1 MLRVDLQLH
10 SRFSDRP
17 SEWILRRL
25 GMPQSYSEPETLYRK
40 LHDAGMSFK
49 TITDHNRLDGCRAI
63 AHHPDVFLS
72 EEVTTYFPDGCKIH
86 LLVWNLNE
94 AQHAEIQNLRP
105 NIYDLASYLRRQRLP
120 HGVAHPLANINNLLT
135 VEHFER
141 LVLLFRCFEARNGNR
156 EPLAQ
161 EVSNRCLQALTPEK
175 ISELANRHGLEPTHS
190 DAHRKVLFA
199 SSDDHSG
206 IHAGRTFSEVTQAT
220 QGTSVHDFFDA
231 LLDGQ
236 ATLHGPMGDPLTFS
250 SSLYTTVFS
259 FARDKIKR
267 GAPVGASLLGKMAER
282 FLAGQ
287 NPTAFSF
294 AERFGHVTEA
304 IRTGQALD
312 FVKPGEMTFARE
324 VGTFLSDPKLK
335 QALDQIIAKEPN
347 AQRRSFRMASHITN
361 ELTYRLITQF
371 QRRVARGNLID
382 AFQSATG
389 LLPVGA
395 SVLPYLVAFGQQ
407 APDRALLTN
416 VARRFTGTV
425 PQPLRNEKRAWFTDT
440 LEDVNGVARTIL
452 AMVQAAGQAGA
463 DLTVVTSRSKL
474 SITDIPI
481 KNFPPVGEF
490 EIPEYELQKLSF
502 PPFLDMLDYIQ
513 RERFTELIISTPGPI
528 GLCALGCAKLLGLR
542 TSGIYHT
549 DFPQYA
555 RFLSDD
561 AFMESM
567 VWNYMQWFYG
577 QVDLVYVN
585 SEFYRRCW
593 IDRGI
598 MPDKL
603 RIFPR
608 GLDTELFNPSLRD
621 PKYWV
626 TRGAKG
632 PVLLYVGRVSKEKDL
647 NFLAEIMPAL
657 REKAA
662 PFTLAIVGEGPYR
675 AELEALL
682 PDAIFTGILSG
693 RELGVAYASADLF
706 VFPSTTDTY
715 GNVVVEAMAAGL
727 PAAVSD
733 IGGPRELIKNSQ
745 MGRVLPARDASAW
758 VAGLSEMLAQ
768 LPTAEEHQAVARQ
781 AGSDRKWDIAFAK
794 LWADGL

>member
-17 SEWILRRL
+17 TEWILRRL
-25 GMPQSYSEPETLYRK
+25 GMPQSYSEPEALYHQ
-40 LHDAGMSFK
+40 LHEAGMTFK
-49 TITDHNRLDGCRAI
+49 TITDHNRLDGCKAI
-63 AHHPDVFLS
+63 AHYPDAFLS

-94 AQHAEIQNLRP
+94 AQHEEIQNLRP
-105 NIYDLASYLRRQRLP
+105 SIYELAGYLRQQKLP
-120 HGVAHPLANINNLLT
+120 HGVAHPLVNINQLLT

-161 EVSNRCLQALTPEK
+161 EVSNRCLAALTPEK
-175 ISELANRHGLEPTHS
+175 ISELANRHNLEPTHA
-190 DAHRKVLFA
+190 DAHRKILFA
-199 SSDDHSG
+199 SSDDHSDLHPG
-206 IHAGRTFSEVTQAT
+206 ETYTQVEH
-220 QGTSVHDFFDA
+220 GTSVHDFFRGLEEGA
-231 LLDGQ
+231 
-236 ATLHGPMGDPLTFS
+236 AAMHGPMGDPLTFA

-287 NPTAFSF
+287 NPTAFSY
-294 AERFGHVTEA
+294 AERFGHLTEA

-324 VGTFLSDPKLK
+324 VGAFLSDAKLK
-335 QALDQIIAKEPN
+335 RALDQIIVEEPN

-361 ELTYRLITQF
+361 ELSYRLITQF
-371 QRRVARGNLID
+371 QQRVSKGNLID
-382 AFQSATG
+382 AFQSLTG
-389 LLPVGA
+389 LLPVGF
-395 SVLPYLVAFGQQ
+395 SVTPYLVAFGQQ
-407 APDRALLTN
+407 APDRQLLIHT
-416 VARRFTGTV
+416 ARRFTGTV
-425 PQPLRNEKRAWFTDT
+425 PLPLRNEKRAWFTDT
-440 LEDVNGVARTIL
+440 LEDVNGVARTIR
-452 AMVQAAGQAGA
+452 AMTQAARHAGA

-474 SITDIPI
+474 SINDIPI

-513 RERFTELIISTPGPI
+513 RERFTEIIISTPGPI

-542 TSGIYHT
+542 TTGIYHT

-561 AFMESM
+561 AFMETL

-577 QVDLVYVN
+577 QTDLVYVN
-585 SEFYRRCW
+585 SEFYRRRW

-598 MPDKL
+598 APDKL

-608 GLDTELFNPSLRD
+608 GLDTELFNPALRE
-621 PKYWV
+621 PAYW
-626 TRGAKG
+626 TKRGAKG
-632 PVLLYVGRVSKEKDL
+632 PVLLYVGRISKEKDL
-647 NFLAEIMPAL
+647 NLLAEVMPAL
-657 REKAA
+657 REKAGV
-662 PFTLAIVGEGPYR
+662 FTLALVGEGPYR
-675 AELEALL
+675 AELEKLL

-715 GNVVVEAMAAGL
+715 GNVVVEAMSAGL
-727 PAAVSD
+727 PVAVSD
-733 IGGPRELIKNSQ
+733 IGGPRELVKTSQ
-745 MGRVLPARDASAW
+745 MGRVLPARDTSAW
-758 VAGLSEMLAQ
+758 IEGLAQMLAKLPSPEERQ
-768 LPTAEEHQAVARQ
+768 LLARQ
-781 AGSDRKWDIAFAK
+781 AGSDRRWDKAFAR
-794 LWADGL
+794 LWADGF

>member
-17 SEWILRRL
+17 TEWILRRL

-40 LHDAGMSFK
+40 LDAAGMTFK
-49 TITDHNRLDGCRAI
+49 TITDHNRLDGGKAI
-63 AHHPDVFLS
+63 ANYPDVFLS

-94 AQHAEIQNLRP
+94 AQHEEIQRLRP
-105 NIYDLASYLRRQRLP
+105 SIYELAAYLRQEKLP
-120 HGVAHPLANINNLLT
+120 HGVAHPLVNINNVLT

-141 LVLLFRCFEARNGNR
+141 LVLLFRCFEGSNGNR

-161 EVSNRCLQALTPEK
+161 EVGNRCLRALTPEK
-175 ISELANRHGLEPTHS
+175 IAEFANRHNLEPTH
-190 DAHRKVLFA
+190 DHAERKVFFG

-206 IHAGRTFSEVTQAT
+206 LHPGQTYTQVETGRTMA
-220 QGTSVHDFFDA
+220 DFFR
-231 LLDGQ
+231 LLEEGA
-236 ATLHGPMGDPLTFS
+236 ATMHGPMGDPLTFS
-250 SSLYTTVFS
+250 SSLYTTLFS

-267 GAPVGASLLGKMAER
+267 SAPMGANLLGKMAER

-294 AERFGHVTEA
+294 TERFGHITEA
-304 IRTGQALD
+304 IRTGKALD
-312 FVKPGEMTFARE
+312 FVKPGETTLARE
-324 VGTFLSDPKLK
+324 VSAFLSDSKLK
-335 QALDQIIAKEPN
+335 NALDRIIAEEPN

-361 ELTYRLITQF
+361 ELSYRLITQF
-371 QRRVARGNLID
+371 QQRLSRGNLID
-382 AFQSATG
+382 AFQSISG
-389 LLPVGA
+389 LLPIGFGIT
-395 SVLPYLVAFGQQ
+395 PYLVAFGQQ
-407 APDRALLTN
+407 APSRSLLTH
-416 VARRFTGTV
+416 VSRRFTGTV

-440 LEDVNGVARTIL
+440 LEDINGVARTIR
-452 AMVQAAGQAGA
+452 AMVQASQHAGA
-463 DLTVVTSRSKL
+463 DITVVTSRSKL
-474 SITDIPI
+474 SIKDIPI
-481 KNFPPVGEF
+481 KNFAPVGEF

-502 PPFLDMLDYIQ
+502 PPFLNMLDYIQ

-542 TSGIYHT
+542 TTGIYHT

-561 AFMESM
+561 AFMETM

-577 QVDLVYVN
+577 QTDLIYVN

-598 MPDKL
+598 LPEKL

-608 GLDTELFNPSLRD
+608 GLDTELFNPALRD
-621 PKYWV
+621 PKFWIK
-626 TRGAKG
+626 RGANG
-632 PVLLYVGRVSKEKDL
+632 PVLLYVGRISKEKDL
-647 NFLAEIMPAL
+647 NLLVEIMAPL
-657 REKAA
+657 RKKMG
-662 PFTLAIVGEGPYR
+662 PLTLALVGEGPYR
-675 AELEALL
+675 AELEKLL
-682 PDAIFTGILSG
+682 PDAIFTGILNG

-727 PAAVSD
+727 PVAVSD
-733 IGGPRELIKNSQ
+733 VGGPRELVKTSQ
-745 MGRVLPARDASAW
+745 MGRILPGRDATAW
-758 VAGLSEMLAQ
+758 VTGLSQMLAHP
-768 LPTAEEHQAVARQ
+768 LSHGERLALSHQ
-781 AGSDRKWDIAFAK
+781 AGSERHWDEAFARF
-794 LWADGL
+794 WADGQ

>member
-1 MLRVDLQLH
+1 MLRIDLQLH

-17 SEWILRRL
+17 SEWIFRRL
-25 GMPQSYSEPETLYRK
+25 GMPQSYSEPEVLYRQ
-40 LHDAGMSFK
+40 LHAAGMTFK
-49 TITDHNRLDGCRAI
+49 TITDHNRIDGCRAL
-63 AHHPDVFLS
+63 AHHPDVFFS

-86 LLVWNLNE
+86 VLVWHLNE
-94 AQHAEIQNLRP
+94 VQHEEIQSLRP
-105 NIYDLASYLRRQRLP
+105 NIYELSAYLRQQRLP
-120 HGVAHPLANINNLLT
+120 HGVAHPLVNINGLLT
-135 VEHFER
+135 VEHVER

-161 EVSNRCLQALTPEK
+161 EVGNRCLKALTPEK
-175 ISELANRHGLEPTHS
+175 ISELANRHGLEPTHEN
-190 DAHRKVLFA
+190 AHRKVFFA
-199 SSDDHSG
+199 SSDDHSDVHPGETFTQIDRGEG
-206 IHAGRTFSEVTQAT
+206 I
-220 QGTSVHDFFDA
+220 HDFFA
-231 LLDGQ
+231 GLMNGE
-236 ATLHGPMGDPLTFS
+236 ATLHGPTGDPLTLS

-312 FVKPGEMTFARE
+312 FMKPGETTFTRE
-324 VGTFLSDPKLK
+324 IGAFLSDPKLK
-335 QALDQIIAKEPN
+335 ETLDQIIAREPN
-347 AQRRSFRMASHITN
+347 AQRRSFGMASYITN

-371 QRRVARGNLID
+371 QRRVSKGNLID
-382 AFQSATG
+382 AFQSLTG

-407 APDRALLTN
+407 APDRALLKH
-416 VARRFTGTV
+416 VSRRFIGTV

-440 LEDVNGVARTIL
+440 LEDVNGVARTIR
-452 AMVQAAGQAGA
+452 AMVQAAGDAGA
-463 DLTVVTSRSKL
+463 DLTVVTSRTKL

-481 KNFPPVGEF
+481 KNFAPVGEF

-502 PPFLDMLDYIQ
+502 PPFLDMLDYVQ
-513 RERFTELIISTPGPI
+513 REKFTEIIISTPGPI

-577 QVDLVYVN
+577 QTDLLYVN

-598 MPDKL
+598 VPDKL

-608 GLDTELFNPSLRD
+608 GLDTELFHPSRREAD
-621 PKYWV
+621 FWKK
-626 TRGAKG
+626 RGAKG
-632 PVLLYVGRVSKEKDL
+632 AVMLYVGRVSKEKDL

-657 REKAA
+657 HEKVAT

-675 AELEALL
+675 KELEALL
-682 PDAIFTGILSG
+682 PDAIFTGILTG

-727 PAAVSD
+727 PVAVSD
-733 IGGPRELIKNSQ
+733 IGGPRELVKTSQ

-758 VAGLSEMLAQ
+758 VEGLAEMVAK
-768 LPTAEEHQAVARQ
+768 PPAPAERQVIARQ
-781 AGSDRKWDIAFAK
+781 AGGERQWASAFAK
-794 LWADGL
+794 FWADGLG

>member
-17 SEWILRRL
+17 SEWIFRRL
-25 GMPQSYSEPETLYRK
+25 GMPQSYSEPEALYRK
-40 LHDAGMSFK
+40 LEAAGMTFK
-49 TITDHNRLDGCRAI
+49 TITDHNRLDGCLAI
-63 AHHPDVFLS
+63 SHYADVFLS
-72 EEVTTYFPDGCKIH
+72 VEVTTYFPDGCKIH
-86 LLVWNLNE
+86 LLVWNLTE
-94 AQHAEIQNLRP
+94 TQFQEIERLRP
-105 NIYDLASYLRRQRLP
+105 NIYDLAAYLRQQQLP
-120 HGVAHPLANINNLLT
+120 HGVAHPLVNINQLLT

-141 LVLLFRCFEARNGNR
+141 LVLLFRCFEGRNGNR

-161 EVSNRCLQALTPEK
+161 EVANRCLTSLTPEK
-175 ISELANRHGLEPTHS
+175 ITELSNRHNLEPTHTEP
-190 DAHRKVLFA
+190 HRKILFA

-206 IHAGRTFSEVTQAT
+206 LHPGKTCTEVPDGDTLI
-220 QGTSVHDFFDA
+220 DFFRGLGEGRA
-231 LLDGQ
+231 I
-236 ATLHGPMGDPLTFS
+236 LHGPAGDPLTFS
-250 SSLYTTVFS
+250 SSLYTTVFN
-259 FARDKIKR
+259 FARDKIKLN
-267 GAPVGASLLGKMAER
+267 APTSAGLLGKMAGR

-287 NPTAFSF
+287 NPTDFSF

-312 FVKPGEMTFARE
+312 FVKPGEVTLARE
-324 VGTFLSDPKLK
+324 ISAFLSDSKLK
-335 QALDQIIAKEPN
+335 QALDRIIAEESN
-347 AQRRSFRMASHITN
+347 AQRRSFLMASHIAN
-361 ELTYRLITQF
+361 ELSYRLITQF
-371 QRRVARGNLID
+371 QTRVNRGNLID
-382 AFQSATG
+382 AFQAIIG
-389 LLPVGA
+389 LLPVSLG
-395 SVLPYLVAFGQQ
+395 VLPYVVAFGQQ
-407 APDRALLTN
+407 APDRPLLTHI
-416 VARRFTGTV
+416 ARRFTGTV

-440 LEDVNGVARTIL
+440 LEDVNGVARTIR
-452 AMVQAAGQAGA
+452 AMVQAARHAGA

-528 GLCALGCAKLLGLR
+528 GLCALGCAKILGLR

-561 AFMESM
+561 AFMESL

-577 QVDLVYVN
+577 QTDLVYVN

-598 MPDKL
+598 LPDKL

-608 GLDTELFNPSLRD
+608 GLDTELFNPAMRD
-621 PKYWV
+621 TQFWPK
-626 TRGAKG
+626 RGAKG

-647 NFLAEIMPAL
+647 NLLVDVMPIL
-657 REKAA
+657 QKKAA
-662 PFTLAIVGEGPYR
+662 PHTLAIVGEGPYR
-675 AELEALL
+675 AELEKLL
-682 PDAIFTGILSG
+682 PGAIFTGILTG

-727 PAAVSD
+727 PVAVSD
-733 IGGPRELIKNSQ
+733 IGGPRELVKNSQ
-745 MGRVLPARDASAW
+745 MGRVLPARDTSAW
-758 VAGLSEMLAQ
+758 VSGLAEMLAK
-768 LPTAEEHQAVARQ
+768 PPIPEERLVLARQ
-781 AGSDRKWDIAFAK
+781 AGSERRWDHAFARF
-794 LWADGL
+794 WADDR

>member
-40 LHDAGMSFK
+40 LADAGMTFK
-49 TITDHNRLDGCRAI
+49 TITDHNRLDGGKAI

-94 AQHAEIQNLRP
+94 AQHEEIQKLRP
-105 NIYDLASYLRRQRLP
+105 SIYELAGYLRQQKLP
-120 HGVAHPLANINNLLT
+120 HGVAHPLVNINKVLT

-161 EVSNRCLQALTPEK
+161 EVSNRCLAALTSEK
-175 ISELANRHGLEPTHS
+175 ISELANRHGLEPTHA
-190 DAHRKVLFA
+190 DAHRKILFA

-206 IHAGRTFSEVTQAT
+206 LHTGATYTEIGRGAT
-220 QGTSVHDFFDA
+220 VHDFFQGLEEGA
-231 LLDGQ
+231 

-294 AERFGHVTEA
+294 AERFGHVTES

-312 FVKPGEMTFARE
+312 FVKPGEITFARE
-324 VGTFLSDPKLK
+324 VGAFLSNPQLK

-371 QRRVARGNLID
+371 QRRVSRGNLID
-382 AFQSATG
+382 AFQSLTG

-407 APDRALLTN
+407 APDRPLLTQA
-416 VARRFTGTV
+416 ARRFTGTV
-425 PQPLRNEKRAWFTDT
+425 PQHLRNEKRAWFTDT
-440 LEDVNGVARTIL
+440 LEDVNGVARTIR
-452 AMVQAAGQAGA
+452 AMVLAAGQAGA
-463 DLTVVTSRSKL
+463 EITVVTSRSKL

-561 AFMESM
+561 AFMETL

-577 QVDLVYVN
+577 QTDLVYVN

-598 MPDKL
+598 APDKL

-608 GLDTELFNPSLRD
+608 GLDTELFNPALRD
-621 PKYWV
+621 GKFWGK
-626 TRGAKG
+626 RGAKG

-657 REKAA
+657 REKVA

-675 AELEALL
+675 RELEKLM
-682 PDAIFTGILSG
+682 PEAIFTGILSG

-706 VFPSTTDTY
+706 VFPSITDTY

-727 PAAVSD
+727 PVAVTD
-733 IGGPRELIKNSQ
+733 IGGPRELVKTPQ

-758 VAGLSEMLAQ
+758 IEGLAQMLAKP
-768 LPTAEEHQAVARQ
+768 LSAEERLGVARQ
-781 AGSDRKWDIAFAK
+781 AGSERRWDSAFAK
-794 LWADGL
+794 FWADGL

>member
-17 SEWILRRL
+17 TEWILRRL

-40 LHDAGMSFK
+40 LDAAGMTFK
-49 TITDHNRLDGCRAI
+49 TITDHNRLDGCKAI

-94 AQHAEIQNLRP
+94 AQHEEIQNLRP
-105 NIYDLASYLRRQRLP
+105 NIYELACYLRQQKLP
-120 HGVAHPLANINNLLT
+120 HGVAHPLVNINKLLT

-161 EVSNRCLQALTPEK
+161 EVGNRCLAALTPEK
-175 ISELANRHGLEPTHS
+175 ISELANRHNLEPTHA
-190 DAHRKVLFA
+190 DAHRKILFA
-199 SSDDHSG
+199 SSDDHSDLHPG
-206 IHAGRTFSEVTQAT
+206 ETYTQVEHGST
-220 QGTSVHDFFDA
+220 VHDFFEGLEKGA
-231 LLDGQ
+231 
-236 ATLHGPMGDPLTFS
+236 ATLHGPMGDPLTFA

-267 GAPVGASLLGKMAER
+267 GAPVGASLMGKMAER

-324 VGTFLSDPKLK
+324 VGAFLSNPKLK
-335 QALDQIIAKEPN
+335 QALDQIIAGEPN
-347 AQRRSFRMASHITN
+347 AERRSFRMASHITN
-361 ELTYRLITQF
+361 ELSYRLITQF
-371 QRRVARGNLID
+371 QQRVSRGNLID
-382 AFQSATG
+382 AFQSLTG
-389 LLPVGA
+389 LLPVGF
-395 SVLPYLVAFGQQ
+395 SVTPYVVAFGQQ
-407 APDRALLTN
+407 APDRPLLTH

-440 LEDVNGVARTIL
+440 LEDINGVARTIR
-452 AMVQAAGQAGA
+452 AMVQTARHAGA

-561 AFMESM
+561 AFMETL

-585 SEFYRRCW
+585 SEYYRRRW

-598 MPDKL
+598 VPDKL

-608 GLDTELFNPSLRD
+608 GLDTELFNPALRD
-621 PKYWV
+621 PAFWTKH
-626 TRGAKG
+626 GAKG
-632 PVLLYVGRVSKEKDL
+632 PVLLYVGRISKEKDL
-647 NFLAEIMPAL
+647 NLLAEIMPAL
-657 REKAA
+657 REKTGA
-662 PFTLAIVGEGPYR
+662 FTLAIVGEGPYR

-693 RELGVAYASADLF
+693 RELGIAYASADLF

-715 GNVVVEAMAAGL
+715 GNVVVEAMSAGL
-727 PAAVSD
+727 PVAVSD
-733 IGGPRELIKNSQ
+733 VGGPRELVKTSQ
-745 MGRVLPARDASAW
+745 MGRVLPARDVAAW
-758 VAGLSEMLAQ
+758 VEGLSQMLAK
-768 LPTAEEHQAVARQ
+768 LPSPEERQNLARL
-781 AGSDRKWDIAFAK
+781 AGSERRWDSAFARF
-794 LWADGL
+794 WADGL

>member
-1 MLRVDLQLH
+1 M
-10 SRFSDRP
+10 
-17 SEWILRRL
+17 RRL
-25 GMPQSYSEPETLYRK
+25 GMPQSYSEPESLYRQ
-40 LHDAGMSFK
+40 LHAAGMSFK
-49 TITDHNRLDGCRAI
+49 TITDHNRIDGCRAI

-72 EEVTTYFPDGCKIH
+72 EEVTTYFPDGCKVH
-86 LLVWNLNE
+86 LLVWQLNE
-94 AQHAEIQNLRP
+94 VQHEEIQNLRP
-105 NIYDLASYLRRQRLP
+105 NIYELSAYLRAQRLP
-120 HGVAHPLANINNLLT
+120 HGVAHPLANINKLLT
-135 VEHFER
+135 VENFER

-161 EVSNRCLQALTPEK
+161 EVCNSCLAALTPEK
-175 ISELANRHGLEPTHS
+175 ITELANRHNLAPTHEN
-190 DAHRKVLFA
+190 AHRKVLFA

-206 IHAGRTFSEVTQAT
+206 IHTGATYTQVERGA
-220 QGTSVHDFFDA
+220 SVHDFFEA
-231 LLDGQ
+231 LLAGE

-259 FARDKIKR
+259 FARDKIKTA
-267 GAPVGASLLGKMAER
+267 APVSAGLLGKMAER

-294 AERFGHVTEA
+294 VEKFGHLAEA
-304 IRTGQALD
+304 VRTGQAFD
-312 FVKPGEMTFARE
+312 FVKPGEISLQRE
-324 VGTFLSDPKLK
+324 VGAFLADPKLK
-335 QALDQIIAKEPN
+335 RALDNIIASEPN

-371 QRRVARGNLID
+371 QRRVARGALID
-382 AFQSATG
+382 AFQSFTG

-395 SVLPYLVAFGQQ
+395 SVLPYVVAFGQQ
-407 APDRALLTN
+407 APDRVLLAD
-416 VARRFTGTV
+416 VARRFAGTV

-440 LEDVNGVARTIL
+440 LEDVNGVARTIRE
-452 AMVQAAGQAGA
+452 MVQSARHAGA

-502 PPFLDMLDYIQ
+502 PPFLDMLDYVQ
-513 RERFTELIISTPGPI
+513 RERFTEFIISTPGPI
-528 GLCALGCAKLLGLR
+528 GLCALACAKLLGLR
-542 TSGIYHT
+542 TSAIYHT

-561 AFMESM
+561 AFMETM

-577 QVDLVYVN
+577 QVDLIYVN
-585 SEFYRRCW
+585 SEYYRRRW

-598 MPDKL
+598 SPDRL

-608 GLDTELFNPSLRD
+608 GLDTELFNPALRD
-621 PKYWV
+621 AKYWPA
-626 TRGAKG
+626 RGARG
-632 PVLLYVGRVSKEKDL
+632 PVLLYVGRISKEKDL
-647 NFLAEIMPAL
+647 SLLAEIGPEL
-657 REKAA
+657 RRRAGD
-662 PFTLAIVGEGPYR
+662 FSLVIVGEGPYR
-675 AELEALL
+675 AELEKLL
-682 PDAIFTGILSG
+682 PHAIFTGILSG
-693 RELGVAYASADLF
+693 RELGIAYASADLF

-733 IGGPRELIKNSQ
+733 VGGPRELVKTPL
-745 MGRVLPARDASAW
+745 MGRVLPARDTGAW
-758 VAGLSEMLAQ
+758 VNGLAEMLKQ
-768 LPTAEEHQAVARQ
+768 LPTPDERRHLARQ
-781 AGSDRKWDIAFAK
+781 AGGERRWDSAFARF
-794 LWADGL
+794 WADGV

>member
-25 GMPQSYSEPETLYRK
+25 GMPQSYSEPEALYRK
-40 LHDAGMSFK
+40 LDAAGITFK
-49 TITDHNRLDGCRAI
+49 TITDHNRLDGGKAI
-63 AHHPDVFLS
+63 AHYPDVFLS

-94 AQHAEIQNLRP
+94 AQHEEIQALRP
-105 NIYDLASYLRRQRLP
+105 NIYELASYLRQQQLP
-120 HGVAHPLANINNLLT
+120 HGVAHPLANINQMLT

-161 EVSNRCLQALTPEK
+161 EISNRCLACLTPEK
-175 ISELANRHGLEPTHS
+175 IIELANRHNLEPTHPN
-190 DAHRKVLFA
+190 AHRKSFFA

-206 IHAGRTFSEVTQAT
+206 LYPGKTFTQVEKGSTLRDFFAGLD
-220 QGTSVHDFFDA
+220 QGT
-231 LLDGQ
+231 
-236 ATLHGPMGDPLTFS
+236 ATLHGVMGDPLTFS

-267 GAPVGASLLGKMAER
+267 NAPMGASLLGKMAER

-312 FVKPGEMTFARE
+312 FVKPGETTLARE
-324 VGTFLSDPKLK
+324 ISAFLSNPQLK
-335 QALDQIIAKEPN
+335 QALDRIIAEEPN
-347 AQRRSFRMASHITN
+347 AQRRSFRMASHVTN
-361 ELTYRLITQF
+361 ELSYRLISQF
-371 QRRVARGNLID
+371 QKRLQKGNLID
-382 AFQSATG
+382 AFQAIIG
-389 LLPVGA
+389 LLPLGF
-395 SVLPYLVAFGQQ
+395 SVTPYLVAFGQQ
-407 APDRALLTN
+407 APDRPLLTH

-440 LEDVNGVARTIL
+440 LEDINGVARTIR
-452 AMVQAAGQAGA
+452 AMVQAAQHAGA

-513 RERFTELIISTPGPI
+513 RERFTEIIISTPGPI

-542 TSGIYHT
+542 TTGIYHT

-561 AFMESM
+561 AFMESL
-567 VWNYMQWFYG
+567 VWNYMHWFYG
-577 QVDLVYVN
+577 QTDLVYVN

-598 MPDKL
+598 LPDKL
-603 RIFPR
+603 RLFPR
-608 GLDTELFNPSLRD
+608 GLDTELFNPKLRD
-621 PKYWV
+621 PQFWTK
-626 TRGAKG
+626 RGAKG
-632 PVLLYVGRVSKEKDL
+632 PVILYVGRISKEKDL
-647 NFLAEIMPAL
+647 NLLAEIAPAL
-657 REKAA
+657 REKAGA
-662 PFTLAIVGEGPYR
+662 FTLAIVGEGPYR
-675 AELEALL
+675 AELEKLL
-682 PDAIFTGILSG
+682 PGAIFTGILSG

-733 IGGPRELIKNSQ
+733 IGGPRELIKTSQ
-745 MGRVLPARDASAW
+745 MGRVLPARDASRW
-758 VAGLSEMLAQ
+758 IAGLAEMLAK
-768 LPTAEEHQAVARQ
+768 LPTDEERHALARQ
-781 AGSDRKWDIAFAK
+781 AGSERRWDSAFARF
-794 LWADGL
+794 WADGQ

>member
-1 MLRVDLQLH
+1 MSRIDLQLH

-17 SEWILRRL
+17 TEWILRRL

-40 LHDAGMSFK
+40 LDAVGMTFK
-49 TITDHNRLDGCRAI
+49 TITDHNRLDGGKAI
-63 AHHPDVFLS
+63 AHYPDVFLS

-94 AQHAEIQNLRP
+94 AQHEEIQELRP
-105 NIYDLASYLRRQRLP
+105 SIYELAGYLRQQKLP
-120 HGVAHPLANINNLLT
+120 HGVAHPLVNINKLLT

-141 LVLLFRCFEARNGNR
+141 LVLLFRNFEARNGNR

-161 EVSNRCLQALTPEK
+161 EVGNRCLAALTPEK
-175 ISELANRHGLEPTHS
+175 ISELANRHNLAPAHT
-190 DAHRKVLFA
+190 DAHRKILFA

-206 IHAGRTFSEVTQAT
+206 LHTAATFTEVEGAG
-220 QGTSVHDFFDA
+220 SVDDFFQG
-231 LLDGQ
+231 LEEGT

-312 FVKPGEMTFARE
+312 FVKPGEISLQRE
-324 VGTFLSDPKLK
+324 VGAFLSDPKLK
-335 QALDQIIAKEPN
+335 QALDQIIAGEPN

-361 ELTYRLITQF
+361 ELSYRLITQF
-371 QRRVARGNLID
+371 QQRVNRGNLID
-382 AFQSATG
+382 AFQSLTG
-389 LLPVGA
+389 LLPVGF
-395 SVLPYLVAFGQQ
+395 SVTPYLVAFAQQ
-407 APDRALLTN
+407 APDRDLLTH

-440 LEDVNGVARTIL
+440 LEDVNGVARTIR
-452 AMVQAAGQAGA
+452 AMVQAARHAGA

-502 PPFLDMLDYIQ
+502 PPFLDMLDYVQ

-561 AFMESM
+561 AFMETL

-577 QVDLVYVN
+577 QTDLVYVN
-585 SEFYRRCW
+585 SEYYRRRW

-603 RIFPR
+603 RILPR
-608 GLDTELFNPSLRD
+608 GLDTELFNPSLREV
-621 PKYWV
+621 KFW
-626 TRGAKG
+626 TSRGAKG
-632 PVLLYVGRVSKEKDL
+632 PVLLYVGRISKEKDL
-647 NFLAEIMPAL
+647 NLLAEVMPAL
-657 REKAA
+657 QQKAG
-662 PFTLAIVGEGPYR
+662 PLTLAIVGEGPYR
-675 AELEALL
+675 AELEGLL
-682 PDAIFTGILSG
+682 PHAIFTGILNG

-727 PAAVSD
+727 PVAVSD
-733 IGGPRELIKNSQ
+733 IGGPRELVKTSQ
-745 MGRVLPARDASAW
+745 MGRILPARDAAAW
-758 VAGLSEMLAQ
+758 VAGLAEMLAKP
-768 LPTAEEHQAVARQ
+768 PTTEARSALALQ
-781 AGSDRKWDIAFAK
+781 AGSERRWDSAFARF
-794 LWADGL
+794 WADGL

>member
-40 LHDAGMSFK
+40 LHDAGMTFK
-49 TITDHNRLDGCRAI
+49 TITDHNRLDGAKMI
-63 AHHPDVFLS
+63 AHHADVFLS

-86 LLVWNLNE
+86 LLVWNLKE
-94 AQHAEIQNLRP
+94 EHHEEIQHLRP
-105 NIYDLASYLRRQRLP
+105 SIYELAGYLRQQRLP

-175 ISELANRHGLEPTHS
+175 INEFANRHNLEPTHS
-190 DAHRKVLFA
+190 DAHRKILFA

-206 IHAGRTFSEVTQAT
+206 IHTGETFTAVM
-220 QGTSVHDFFDA
+220 QGNSVHDFFEG
-231 LLDGQ
+231 LLDGK
-236 ATLHGPMGDPLTFS
+236 ATLHGVMGDPLTFS

-267 GAPVGASLLGKMAER
+267 GAPVGANLLGKMAER

-312 FVKPGEMTFARE
+312 FVKPGEITFARE
-324 VGTFLSDPKLK
+324 VGAFLSDPKLK

-371 QRRVARGNLID
+371 QQRVARGNLID
-382 AFQSATG
+382 AFQSVTG

-395 SVLPYLVAFGQQ
+395 SVLPYIVAFGQQ
-407 APDRALLTN
+407 APDRLLLTH

-440 LEDVNGVARTIL
+440 LEDINGVARTIR
-452 AMVQAAGQAGA
+452 AMVQAAGHAGA
-463 DLTVVTSRSKL
+463 DLTVITSRSKL

-598 MPDKL
+598 VPDKL

-621 PKYWV
+621 PKFWIK
-626 TRGAKG
+626 RGAKG
-632 PVLLYVGRVSKEKDL
+632 PVLLYVGRISKEKDL
-647 NFLAEIMPAL
+647 NFLAEIIPVL
-657 REKAA
+657 REKAD

-675 AELEALL
+675 EELETLL
-682 PDAIFTGILSG
+682 PEAIFTGILSG

-733 IGGPRELIKNSQ
+733 IGGPRELIKTSQ
-745 MGRVLPARDASAW
+745 MGRVLPARDATAW
-758 VAGLSEMLAQ
+758 VDGLAQMLAK
-768 LPTAEEHQAVARQ
+768 LPSVEERQ
-781 AGSDRKWDIAFAK
+781 AIASQAGGERRWDAAFTK

>member
-25 GMPQSYSEPETLYRK
+25 GMPQSYSAPETLYRK
-40 LHDAGMSFK
+40 LHAAGMTFK
-49 TITDHNRLDGCRAI
+49 TITDHNRLDGGKAI
-63 AHHPDVFLS
+63 AHYPDVFLS

-86 LLVWNLNE
+86 LLVWTLNE
-94 AQHAEIQNLRP
+94 AQHEEIQNLRP
-105 NIYDLASYLRRQRLP
+105 NIYELAAYLRAQKLP
-120 HGVAHPLANINNLLT
+120 HGVAHPLVNINKLLT

-141 LVLLFRCFEARNGNR
+141 LVLLFRYFEARNGNR

-161 EVSNRCLQALTPEK
+161 EVGNRCLAALTPEK
-175 ISELANRHGLEPTHS
+175 IDEFANRHNLPPTHV
-190 DAHRKVLFA
+190 DAHRKILFA
-199 SSDDHSG
+199 SSDDHSDLHPG
-206 IHAGRTFSEVTQAT
+206 ETYTQVER
-220 QGTSVHDFFDA
+220 GTTIRDFFA
-231 LLDGQ
+231 GLEEGA
-236 ATLHGPMGDPLTFS
+236 ATIHGPMGDPLTFS
-250 SSLYTTVFS
+250 SSLYTTVFN
-259 FARDKIKR
+259 FARDKIK
-267 GAPVGASLLGKMAER
+267 GAAPVGASLLGKMAER

-287 NPTAFSF
+287 NPTAFSY
-294 AERFGHVTEA
+294 AERFGQFTEA

-312 FVKPGEMTFARE
+312 FVKPGEITFARE
-324 VGTFLSDPKLK
+324 VGAFLSDPKLK
-335 QALDQIIAKEPN
+335 KALDHIIASEPN

-361 ELTYRLITQF
+361 ELSYRLITQF
-371 QRRVARGNLID
+371 QRRLSKGNLID
-382 AFQSATG
+382 AFQSLTG
-389 LLPVGA
+389 LLPVGF
-395 SVLPYLVAFGQQ
+395 SVMPYIVGFGQQ
-407 APDRALLTN
+407 APDRALLTH
-416 VARRFTGTV
+416 VARRFTSTV

-440 LEDVNGVARTIL
+440 LEDVNGVARTIR
-452 AMVQAAGQAGA
+452 AMVQAARHAGA

-561 AFMESM
+561 AFMETM

-577 QVDLVYVN
+577 QTDLVYVN

-598 MPDKL
+598 VADKL

-608 GLDTELFNPSLRD
+608 GLDTELFNPALRD
-621 PKYWV
+621 SRFWTK
-626 TRGAKG
+626 RGAKG
-632 PVLLYVGRVSKEKDL
+632 PVLLYVGRISKEKDL
-647 NFLAEIMPAL
+647 NLLADVIPAL
-657 REKAA
+657 RKKTGA
-662 PFTLAIVGEGPYR
+662 FTLAIVGEGPYR

-682 PDAIFTGILSG
+682 PDAIFTGILNG

-727 PAAVSD
+727 PVAVSD
-733 IGGPRELIKNSQ
+733 IGGPRELVKTSQ
-745 MGRVLPARDASAW
+745 MGRILPARDAAAW
-758 VAGLSEMLAQ
+758 VEGLAEMLAKP
-768 LPTAEEHQAVARQ
+768 LSAEEHLALARQ
-781 AGSDRKWDIAFAK
+781 AGSERRWDSAFTK
-794 LWADGL
+794 FWADGL

>member
-25 GMPQSYSEPETLYRK
+25 GMPQSYSEPEALYRK
-40 LHDAGMSFK
+40 LDDAGMSFK
-49 TITDHNRLDGCRAI
+49 TITDHNRLDGARAI
-63 AHHPDVFLS
+63 AHHPNVFLS

-86 LLVWNLNE
+86 LLVWNLKE
-94 AQHAEIQNLRP
+94 EQHEEIQNLRP
-105 NIYDLASYLRRQRLP
+105 NIYELSAYLRQQRLP
-120 HGVAHPLANINNLLT
+120 HGVAHPLVNINSLLT

-161 EVSNRCLQALTPEK
+161 EIGNRCLLSLTPEK
-175 ISELANRHGLEPTHS
+175 ISELANRHNLEPTHR
-190 DAHRKVLFA
+190 DAHRKVFFG

-206 IHAGRTFSEVTQAT
+206 LYPGETFTEVAN
-220 QGTSVHDFFDA
+220 GTSIFDFFDG
-231 LLDGQ
+231 LMRGD
-236 ATLHGPMGDPLTFS
+236 ATLHGPMGDPLSFS

-294 AERFGHVTEA
+294 AERFGHITEA

-312 FVKPGEMTFARE
+312 FVKPGEVTLARE

-335 QALDQIIAKEPN
+335 QALDDIIAREPT
-347 AQRRSFRMASHITN
+347 AQQRSFRMASHITN

-371 QRRVARGNLID
+371 QQRVARGNLID

-389 LLPVGA
+389 LLPLAA
-395 SVLPYLVAFGQQ
+395 SVLPYLVAFAQQ
-407 APDRALLTN
+407 APDRALLSH
-416 VARRFTGTV
+416 VSRLFIGTV

-440 LEDVNGVARTIL
+440 LEDVNGVARTIR
-452 AMVQAAGQAGA
+452 AMVQAARDAGA
-463 DLTVVTSRSKL
+463 DMTVVTSRQKI

-481 KNFPPVGEF
+481 RNFPPVGEF

-513 RERFTELIISTPGPI
+513 RERFTELVISTPGPV

-608 GLDTELFNPSLRD
+608 GLDTELFNPALRD
-621 PKYWV
+621 EKFWIK
-626 TRGAKG
+626 RGAKG
-632 PVLLYVGRVSKEKDL
+632 PVMLYVGRVSKEKDL

-657 REKAA
+657 REKAG

-675 AELEALL
+675 KELESLV

-733 IGGPRELIKNSQ
+733 IGGPRELIRNSQ
-745 MGRVLPARDASAW
+745 MGRVLPARNAQAW
-758 VAGLSEMLAQ
+758 IDGLAEMLAKLPPPEERQ
-768 LPTAEEHQAVARQ
+768 LIARQ
-781 AGSDRKWDIAFAK
+781 TGSERKWDRAFAK

>member
-25 GMPQSYSEPETLYRK
+25 GMPQSYSEPESLYRQ
-40 LHDAGMSFK
+40 LAAAGMNFK
-49 TITDHNRLDGCRAI
+49 TITDHNRLDGGKAI
-63 AHHPDVFLS
+63 AHYPDVFLS

-94 AQHAEIQNLRP
+94 AQHEEIQVLRP
-105 NIYDLASYLRRQRLP
+105 NIYELAGYLRQQRLP
-120 HGVAHPLANINNLLT
+120 HGVAHPLVNINNLLT
-135 VEHFER
+135 VDHFER
-141 LVLLFRCFEARNGNR
+141 LVLLFRLFEGRNGNR

-161 EVSNRCLQALTPEK
+161 EIGNRCLAALTPEK
-175 ISELANRHGLEPTHS
+175 ISELANRHGLEPTHA

-206 IHAGRTFSEVTQAT
+206 LFTGGTYTEVTS
-220 QGTSVHDFFDA
+220 GTSVHDFFRELEA
-231 LLDGQ
+231 G
-236 ATLHGPMGDPLTFS
+236 AVTLHGPTGDPLAFS

-259 FARDKIKR
+259 YARDKIKR

-294 AERFGHVTEA
+294 AERFGHITES

-312 FVKPGEMTFARE
+312 FVKPGEISLQRE
-324 VGTFLSDPKLK
+324 VGAFLSNPKLK
-335 QALDQIIAKEPN
+335 QTLDQIIASEPN

-371 QRRVARGNLID
+371 QRRISRGNLID
-382 AFQSATG
+382 AFQSFTG

-395 SVLPYLVAFGQQ
+395 SVLPYVVAFGQQ
-407 APDRALLTN
+407 APDRPLLTN
-416 VARRFTGTV
+416 IARRFTGTV

-440 LEDVNGVARTIL
+440 LEDINGVARTIR
-452 AMVQAAGQAGA
+452 AMVQAAGKAGA

-561 AFMESM
+561 AFMETL

-577 QVDLVYVN
+577 QTDLVYVN

-598 MPDKL
+598 APDKL

-608 GLDTELFNPSLRD
+608 GLDTELFNPALRD
-621 PKYWV
+621 PKYWAK
-626 TRGAKG
+626 RGAQG
-632 PVLLYVGRVSKEKDL
+632 SVLLYVGRVSKEKDL
-647 NFLAEIMPAL
+647 NLLVDVMPAL
-657 REKAA
+657 RKKAS

-675 AELEALL
+675 AELEKLL
-682 PDAIFTGILSG
+682 PGAIFTGILSG
-693 RELGVAYASADLF
+693 RELGIAYASADLF

-727 PAAVSD
+727 PVAVSD
-733 IGGPRELIKNSQ
+733 IGGPRELVKNSQ

-758 VAGLSEMLAQ
+758 VEGLAQMLAL
-768 LPTAEEHQAVARQ
+768 LPSAEARLALARQ
-781 AGSDRKWDIAFAK
+781 AGSERRWDSAFAR

>member
-17 SEWILRRL
+17 TEWILRRL
-25 GMPQSYSEPETLYRK
+25 GMPQSYSEPETLYRQ
-40 LHDAGMSFK
+40 LDAAGMTFK
-49 TITDHNRLDGCRAI
+49 TITDHNRLDGGKAI

-94 AQHAEIQNLRP
+94 AQHEEIQKLRT
-105 NIYDLASYLRRQRLP
+105 NIYELAGYLRAQRLP
-120 HGVAHPLANINNLLT
+120 HGVAHPLVNINKLLT

-161 EVSNRCLQALTPEK
+161 EIGNRCLAVLTPEK
-175 ISELANRHGLEPTHS
+175 IAELANRHHLEPTHA
-190 DAHRKVLFA
+190 DAHRKILFA

-206 IHAGRTFSEVTQAT
+206 LHPGATYTEVAG
-220 QGTSVHDFFDA
+220 GTTVDDFFRGLEEGA
-231 LLDGQ
+231 
-236 ATLHGPMGDPLTFS
+236 ATLHGPAGDPLTFS

-287 NPTAFSF
+287 NPTAFSWV
-294 AERFGHVTEA
+294 ERFGHVTEA

-312 FVKPGEMTFARE
+312 FVKPGEITLTRE
-324 VGTFLSDPKLK
+324 VSAFLSNPKLK
-335 QALDQIIAKEPN
+335 QALDQIIASEPS

-361 ELTYRLITQF
+361 ELTYRLIAQF
-371 QRRVARGNLID
+371 QQRVARGNLID
-382 AFQSATG
+382 AFQSLTG

-395 SVLPYLVAFGQQ
+395 SILPYLVAFGQQ
-407 APDRALLTN
+407 APDRSLLTH

-440 LEDVNGVARTIL
+440 LEDVNGVARTIR
-452 AMVQAAGQAGA
+452 AMVQAARHAGA

-561 AFMESM
+561 AFMETM

-577 QVDLVYVN
+577 QTDLVYVN
-585 SEFYRRCW
+585 SEFYRRRW

-598 MPDKL
+598 VPDKL

-608 GLDTELFNPSLRD
+608 GLDTELFNPSMRE
-621 PKYWV
+621 PSFWTK
-626 TRGAKG
+626 RGAKG
-632 PVLLYVGRVSKEKDL
+632 PVLLYVGRISKEKDL
-647 NFLAEIMPAL
+647 NLLAEIMPAL
-657 REKAA
+657 REKAGA
-662 PFTLAIVGEGPYR
+662 FTFAIVGEGPYR
-675 AELEALL
+675 AELEKLL
-682 PDAIFTGILSG
+682 PGAIFTGILSG

-727 PAAVSD
+727 PVAVSD
-733 IGGPRELIKNSQ
+733 IGGPRELVRTSQ
-745 MGRVLPARDASAW
+745 MGRVLPARNASAW
-758 VAGLSEMLAQ
+758 VEGLAEMLAKP
-768 LPTAEEHQAVARQ
+768 LSVEEQQALARQ
-781 AGSDRKWDIAFAK
+781 AGVERRWDSAFARF
-794 LWADGL
+794 WADGL

>member
-17 SEWILRRL
+17 TEWILRRL
-25 GMPQSYSEPETLYRK
+25 GMPQSYSEPEKLYRQ
-40 LHDAGMSFK
+40 LDAAGMTFK
-49 TITDHNRLDGCRAI
+49 TITDHNRLDGGKAI
-63 AHHPDVFLS
+63 AHYPDVFLS
-72 EEVTTYFPDGCKIH
+72 EEVTTYFSDGCKIH

-94 AQHAEIQNLRP
+94 PQHEEIQNLRP
-105 NIYDLASYLRRQRLP
+105 SIYELSAYLRQQKLS
-120 HGVAHPLANINNLLT
+120 HGVAHPLVNINQMLT
-135 VEHFER
+135 VEHFEQ

-161 EVSNRCLQALTPEK
+161 EVGNSCLAALTPEK
-175 ISELANRHGLEPTHS
+175 IVELANRHNLEPTHA
-190 DAHRKVLFA
+190 DAHRKILFA

-206 IHAGRTFSEVTQAT
+206 LHPAATYTEVPRGETVREFFQALEE
-220 QGTSVHDFFDA
+220 GV
-231 LLDGQ
+231 

-294 AERFGHVTEA
+294 AERFGHITES

-312 FVKPGEMTFARE
+312 FVKPGEISLQRE
-324 VGTFLSDPKLK
+324 VGAFLSDPKLK
-335 QALDQIIAKEPN
+335 RTLDHIIASEPN

-361 ELTYRLITQF
+361 ELTYRLTTQF
-371 QRRVARGNLID
+371 QQRVARGNLID
-382 AFQSATG
+382 AFQSLTG

-395 SVLPYLVAFGQQ
+395 SVLPYVVAFGQQ
-407 APDRALLTN
+407 APDRALLTH

-440 LEDVNGVARTIL
+440 LEDINGVARTIR
-452 AMVQAAGQAGA
+452 AMVQAAGHAGA

-502 PPFLDMLDYIQ
+502 PPFLDMLDYVQ

-561 AFMESM
+561 AFMETL

-577 QVDLVYVN
+577 QTDLVYVN
-585 SEFYRRCW
+585 SEFYRRRW

-598 MPDKL
+598 VPDKL

-608 GLDTELFNPSLRD
+608 GLDTELFNPSMRD
-621 PKYWV
+621 EKYWIR
-626 TRGAKG
+626 RGAKG
-632 PVLLYVGRVSKEKDL
+632 PVLLYVGRISKEKDL
-647 NFLAEIMPAL
+647 HLLSEIMPAL
-657 REKAA
+657 RQKAGL
-662 PFTLAIVGEGPYR
+662 FTLAIVGEGPYR
-675 AELEALL
+675 AELEKLL
-682 PDAIFTGILSG
+682 PGAIFTGILSG
-693 RELGVAYASADLF
+693 RELGIAYASADLF

-727 PAAVSD
+727 PVAVSD
-733 IGGPRELIKNSQ
+733 IGGPRELVKNSL
-745 MGRVLPARDASAW
+745 MGRVLPARNASAW
-758 VAGLSEMLAQ
+758 IDGLSEMLAKPPSPQ
-768 LPTAEEHQAVARQ
+768 ERQSLATQ
-781 AGSDRKWDIAFAK
+781 AGSERRWDSAFAK

>member
-1 MLRVDLQLH
+1 
-10 SRFSDRP
+10 
-17 SEWILRRL
+17 
-25 GMPQSYSEPETLYRK
+25 
-40 LHDAGMSFK
+40 
-49 TITDHNRLDGCRAI
+49 
-63 AHHPDVFLS
+63 
-72 EEVTTYFPDGCKIH
+72 
-86 LLVWNLNE
+86 
-94 AQHAEIQNLRP
+94 
-105 NIYDLASYLRRQRLP
+105 
-120 HGVAHPLANINNLLT
+120 
-135 VEHFER
+135 
-141 LVLLFRCFEARNGNR
+141 
-156 EPLAQ
+156 
-161 EVSNRCLQALTPEK
+161 
-175 ISELANRHGLEPTHS
+175 
-190 DAHRKVLFA
+190 
-199 SSDDHSG
+199 
-206 IHAGRTFSEVTQAT
+206 
-220 QGTSVHDFFDA
+220 
-231 LLDGQ
+231 
-236 ATLHGPMGDPLTFS
+236 
-250 SSLYTTVFS
+250 VFS
-259 FARDKIKR
+259 FARDKIKG

-312 FVKPGEMTFARE
+312 FMKPGETTFTRE
-324 VGTFLSDPKLK
+324 IGAFLSDPKLK
-335 QALDQIIAKEPN
+335 QTLDQIIAREPN
-347 AQRRSFRMASHITN
+347 AKRRSFRMASHITN

-371 QRRVARGNLID
+371 QRRMTKGSLID
-382 AFQSATG
+382 AFQSLTG

-395 SVLPYLVAFGQQ
+395 SVLPYLVGFGQQ
-407 APDRALLTN
+407 APDRALLTH
-416 VARRFTGTV
+416 VARRFIGTV

-440 LEDVNGVARTIL
+440 LEDVNGVARTIR
-452 AMVQAAGQAGA
+452 AMVKAAGHAGA
-463 DLTVVTSRSKL
+463 DLTVVTSRPKI

-481 KNFPPVGEF
+481 KNFAPVGEF

-502 PPFLDMLDYIQ
+502 PPFLDMLDYVQ
-513 RERFTELIISTPGPI
+513 QERFTEIIISTPGPI

-577 QVDLVYVN
+577 QTDLLYVN

-598 MPDKL
+598 VPDKL

-608 GLDTELFNPSLRD
+608 GLDTELFNPAQREAD
-621 PKYWV
+621 FWKK
-626 TRGAKG
+626 RGAAG
-632 PVLLYVGRVSKEKDL
+632 AVMLYVGRVSKEKDL

-657 REKAA
+657 EAKAP

-675 AELEALL
+675 KELESLL
-682 PDAIFTGILSG
+682 PRAIFTGILTG

-727 PAAVSD
+727 PVAVSD
-733 IGGPRELIKNSQ
+733 VGGPRELVKTSQ
-745 MGRVLPARDASAW
+745 MGRVLRARDASAW
-758 VAGLSEMLAQ
+758 IEGLSDMLKQ
-768 LPTAEEHQAVARQ
+768 LPPADERRTIARQ
-781 AGSDRKWDIAFAK
+781 ASGERQWASAFAK
-794 LWADGL
+794 FWADGLG

>member
-1 MLRVDLQLH
+1 M
-10 SRFSDRP
+10 
-17 SEWILRRL
+17 RRL
-25 GMPQSYSEPETLYRK
+25 GMPQSYSEPEALYRK
-40 LHDAGMSFK
+40 LDAAGMTFK
-49 TITDHNRLDGCRAI
+49 TITDHNRLDGGKVI

-94 AQHAEIQNLRP
+94 TQHEEIQRLRP
-105 NIYDLASYLRRQRLP
+105 NIYELASYLRHQRLP
-120 HGVAHPLANINNLLT
+120 HGVAHPLVNINKILT

-141 LVLLFRCFEARNGNR
+141 LVLLFRFFEARNGNR

-161 EVSNRCLQALTPEK
+161 EIGNRCLAALTPEK
-175 ISELANRHGLEPTHS
+175 IIELANRHNLEPTHA
-190 DAHRKVLFA
+190 DAHRKILFA

-206 IHAGRTFSEVTQAT
+206 LHPGKTCTQVEK
-220 QGTSVHDFFDA
+220 GTTVADFFRG
-231 LLDGQ
+231 LDEGA

-267 GAPVGASLLGKMAER
+267 GAPMGADLLGKMAGR

-294 AERFGHVTEA
+294 AERFGHITEA

-312 FVKPGEMTFARE
+312 FVKPGETTMARE
-324 VGTFLSDPKLK
+324 ISAFLSDPKLK
-335 QALDQIIAKEPN
+335 RALDQIIAEEPN
-347 AQRRSFRMASHITN
+347 AQRRSFRMASHIAN
-361 ELTYRLITQF
+361 ELSYRLITQF
-371 QRRVARGNLID
+371 QQRLGKGNLID
-382 AFQSATG
+382 AFQAIIG
-389 LLPVGA
+389 LLPVGLG
-395 SVLPYLVAFGQQ
+395 VLPYVVAFGQQ
-407 APDRALLTN
+407 APDRPLLSHM
-416 VARRFTGTV
+416 ARRFTGTL

-440 LEDVNGVARTIL
+440 LEDVNGVARTIR
-452 AMVQAAGQAGA
+452 AMVQAARHAGA
-463 DLTVVTSRSKL
+463 DLTVVTSRSNL

-561 AFMESM
+561 AFMETL

-577 QVDLVYVN
+577 QTDLVYVN

-598 MPDKL
+598 VPEKL
-603 RIFPR
+603 HIFPR
-608 GLDTELFNPSLRD
+608 GLDTELFNPALRD
-621 PKYWV
+621 AKFWSK
-626 TRGAKG
+626 RGANG

-647 NFLAEIMPAL
+647 NLLVEVIPEL
-657 REKAA
+657 RKKAA
-662 PFTLAIVGEGPYR
+662 AFTLAIVGEGPYR
-675 AELEALL
+675 AELEKLL

-727 PAAVSD
+727 PVAVSD
-733 IGGPRELIKNSQ
+733 IGGPRELVKTSQ
-745 MGRVLPARDASAW
+745 MGLVLPARNASAW
-758 VAGLSEMLAQ
+758 VKGLTQMLAHLPSPEERQVLAQ
-768 LPTAEEHQAVARQ
+768 L
-781 AGSDRKWDIAFAK
+781 AGSERRWDRAFARF
-794 LWADGL
+794 WADGQ

>member
-1 MLRVDLQLH
+1 MLRVDLQVH

-17 SEWILRRL
+17 SEWVFRRL

-40 LHDAGMSFK
+40 LDAAGMTFK
-49 TITDHNRLDGCRAI
+49 TITDHNRIDGCRAL

-86 LLVWNLNE
+86 LLVWHLNE
-94 AQHAEIQNLRP
+94 VQHEEIQNLRP
-105 NIYDLASYLRRQRLP
+105 NIFELAAYLRQQRLP
-120 HGVAHPLANINNLLT
+120 HGVAHPLVNINGLLT
-135 VEHFER
+135 VEHVER

-161 EVSNRCLQALTPEK
+161 EIWKRCLGALTPEK
-175 ISELANRHGLEPTHS
+175 ISELANRHGMEPTH
-190 DAHRKVLFA
+190 DEAQRKVFFA
-199 SSDDHSG
+199 SSDDHG
-206 IHAGRTFSEVTQAT
+206 GVHTGATFTEVAD
-220 QGTSVHDFFDA
+220 GVGVHDFFA
-231 LLDGQ
+231 GVMEGR
-236 ATLHGPMGDPLTFS
+236 ATLHGPVGDPLMFS
-250 SSLYTTVFS
+250 SSLYSTVFS

-267 GAPVGASLLGKMAER
+267 DAPVGANLLGKMAER

-294 AERFGHVTEA
+294 AERLGHLTEA

-312 FVKPGEMTFARE
+312 FVKPGETTFARE
-324 VGTFLSDPKLK
+324 VGAFLADPKLK
-335 QALDQIIAKEPN
+335 QTLDGIIAREPN

-361 ELTYRLITQF
+361 ELSYRLITQF
-371 QRRVARGNLID
+371 QRRVTKGNLID
-382 AFQSATG
+382 AFQSLTG
-389 LLPVGA
+389 LLPVGG
-395 SVLPYLVAFGQQ
+395 SVVPYLVAFGQQ
-407 APDRALLTN
+407 APDRALLTH

-440 LEDVNGVARTIL
+440 LEDVNGVARTIR
-452 AMVQAAGQAGA
+452 AMTQAARHAGA
-463 DLTVVTSRSKL
+463 DLTVVTSRTKL
-474 SITDIPI
+474 TIDDIPI
-481 KNFPPVGEF
+481 MNFPPVGEF

-502 PPFLDMLDYIQ
+502 PPFLDMLDYVQ
-513 RERFTELIISTPGPI
+513 RERFTEIIISTPGPI

-577 QVDLVYVN
+577 QTDLLYVN

-598 MPDKL
+598 VPDKL

-608 GLDTELFNPSLRD
+608 GLDTELFNPARREAD
-621 PKYWV
+621 FWKA
-626 TRGAKG
+626 RGAKG
-632 PVLLYVGRVSKEKDL
+632 AVLLYVGRVSKEKDL

-657 REKAA
+657 RARVSA

-675 AELEALL
+675 KELEALL
-682 PDAIFTGILSG
+682 PDAIFTGILTG
-693 RELGVAYASADLF
+693 RELGVAYASANMF

-727 PAAVSD
+727 PVAVSD
-733 IGGPRELIKNSQ
+733 VGGPRELVKSSQ
-745 MGRVLPARDASAW
+745 MGRVLPARDAAAW
-758 VAGLSEMLAQ
+758 VEGLAEMLGK
-768 LPTAEEHQAVARQ
+768 LPPAEERQVIARQ
-781 AGSDRKWDIAFAK
+781 AGGERQWGSAFAK
-794 LWADGL
+794 FWADGLG

>member
-25 GMPQSYSEPETLYRK
+25 GMPQSYSEPEMLYQK
-40 LHDAGMSFK
+40 LDDAGMVFK
-49 TITDHNRLDGCRAI
+49 TITDHNRLDGGKAI

-94 AQHAEIQNLRP
+94 AQHEEIQKLRP
-105 NIYDLASYLRRQRLP
+105 NIYELAAYLREQKLP
-120 HGVAHPLANINNLLT
+120 HGVAHPLVNINMLLT

-161 EVSNRCLQALTPEK
+161 EVSNRCLAALTPEK
-175 ISELANRHGLEPTHS
+175 ISELANRHDLAPTHA
-190 DAHRKVLFA
+190 DAHRKILFA

-206 IHAGRTFSEVTQAT
+206 VHPGVTYTEVGRGSTLR
-220 QGTSVHDFFDA
+220 DFFQGLEEGA
-231 LLDGQ
+231 

-312 FVKPGEMTFARE
+312 FVKPGEVTLTRE
-324 VGTFLSDPKLK
+324 VGAFLSDPKLK
-335 QALDQIIAKEPN
+335 QALDQIIAREPN

-371 QRRVARGNLID
+371 QQRVNRGNLID
-382 AFQSATG
+382 AFQSFTG

-395 SVLPYLVAFGQQ
+395 SILPYLVAFGQQ
-407 APDRALLTN
+407 APDRLLLTH

-440 LEDVNGVARTIL
+440 LEDVNGVARTIR
-452 AMVQAAGQAGA
+452 AMVQAARHAGA
-463 DLTVVTSRSKL
+463 ELTVVTSRSKL

-561 AFMESM
+561 AFMETL

-577 QVDLVYVN
+577 QTDLVYVN

-598 MPDKL
+598 VPDKL

-608 GLDTELFNPSLRD
+608 GLDTELFNPALRD
-621 PKYWV
+621 PKFWAA
-626 TRGAKG
+626 RGAKG

-657 REKAA
+657 REKAG

-682 PDAIFTGILSG
+682 PEAIFTGILNG

-727 PAAVSD
+727 PVAVSD
-733 IGGPRELIKNSQ
+733 IGGPRELVKNSQ

-758 VAGLSEMLAQ
+758 VEGLAQMLAKP
-768 LPTAEEHQAVARQ
+768 LPLEERQIVARQ
-781 AGSDRKWDIAFAK
+781 AGSERLWGSAFAK
-794 LWADGL
+794 FWADGL

>member
-1 MLRVDLQLH
+1 MLSVDLQLH
-10 SRFSDRP
+10 SRLSDRP
-17 SEWILRRL
+17 NEWILRRL
-25 GMPQSYSEPETLYRK
+25 GMPQSYSEPELLYRQ
-40 LHDAGMSFK
+40 LDAAGMTFK
-49 TITDHNRLDGCRAI
+49 TITDHNRLDGGKAI

-86 LLVWNLNE
+86 LLVWNLSE
-94 AQHAEIQNLRP
+94 AQHEEIQILRP
-105 NIYDLASYLRRQRLP
+105 SIYELAGYLRQQKLP
-120 HGVAHPLANINNLLT
+120 HGVAHPLVNINNLLT

-156 EPLAQ
+156 EPLVQ
-161 EVSNRCLQALTPEK
+161 EVGTRCLMALTPEK
-175 ISELANRHGLEPTHS
+175 ISELANRQNLEPTHA

-206 IHAGRTFSEVTQAT
+206 LFTGATYTEVERGAT
-220 QGTSVHDFFDA
+220 LHDFFQGLENGA
-231 LLDGQ
+231 
-236 ATLHGPMGDPLTFS
+236 ATLHGPMGDPLAFS

-294 AERFGHVTEA
+294 AERFGHITES

-312 FVKPGEMTFARE
+312 FVKPGEISLQRE
-324 VGTFLSDPKLK
+324 VGAFLSNPKLK
-335 QALDQIIAKEPN
+335 QTLDQIIASEPN

-371 QRRVARGNLID
+371 QKRISKGNLSD
-382 AFQSATG
+382 AFQSFTG

-395 SVLPYLVAFGQQ
+395 SVLPYVVAFGQQ
-407 APDRALLTN
+407 APDRPLLTN
-416 VARRFTGTV
+416 IARRFTGAV

-440 LEDVNGVARTIL
+440 LEDVNGVARTIR
-452 AMVQAAGQAGA
+452 AMVQAAGTAGA

-561 AFMESM
+561 AFMETL

-577 QVDLVYVN
+577 QTDLVYVN

-598 MPDKL
+598 APDKL

-608 GLDTELFNPSLRD
+608 GLDTELFNPKLRD
-621 PKYWV
+621 SKFW
-626 TRGAKG
+626 TKRGATG

-647 NFLAEIMPAL
+647 NLLADVMPAL
-657 REKAA
+657 REKAGRL
-662 PFTLAIVGEGPYR
+662 TLAIVGEGPYR
-675 AELEALL
+675 AELEKLL
-682 PDAIFTGILSG
+682 PAAIFTGILSG
-693 RELGVAYASADLF
+693 RELGIAYASADLF
-706 VFPSTTDTY
+706 VFPSTTDTF

-727 PAAVSD
+727 PVAVSD
-733 IGGPRELIKNSQ
+733 IGGPRELVKNPQ
-745 MGRVLPARDASAW
+745 MGRVLPARDVSAW
-758 VAGLSEMLAQ
+758 VEGLALMLAK
-768 LPTAEEHQAVARQ
+768 LPTAEEKSALAAQ
-781 AGSDRKWDIAFAK
+781 AGSERRWDSAFAR

>member
-1 MLRVDLQLH
+1 MLRIDLQLH

-17 SEWILRRL
+17 SEWIFRRL
-25 GMPQSYSEPETLYRK
+25 GMPQSYSEPEALYKK
-40 LHDAGMSFK
+40 LDAAGMTHK
-49 TITDHNRLDGCRAI
+49 TITDHNRIDGCRAL

-86 LLVWNLNE
+86 LLVWHLNE
-94 AQHAEIQNLRP
+94 VQHEEIQNLRP
-105 NIYDLASYLRRQRLP
+105 SIYELAAYLRQQRLP
-120 HGVAHPLANINNLLT
+120 HGVAHPLVNINGLLT
-135 VEHFER
+135 VEHVEK

-161 EVSNRCLQALTPEK
+161 EVLRRCLQGLTPAK
-175 ISELANRHGLEPTHS
+175 ISELANRHGVEPTHPE
-190 DAHRKVLFA
+190 AHRKVFFA

-206 IHAGRTFSEVTQAT
+206 VHPGVTYTEVPEAAGIHEFFAGLMAGR
-220 QGTSVHDFFDA
+220 
-231 LLDGQ
+231 
-236 ATLHGPMGDPLTFS
+236 ATLHGPEGDPLTFS

-259 FARDKIKR
+259 FTRDRIKQ

-294 AERFGHVTEA
+294 AERFEHVYES

-312 FVKPGEMTFARE
+312 FVKPGELTFMRE
-324 VGTFLSDPKLK
+324 VGAFLSDPKLK
-335 QALDQIIAKEPN
+335 QALDRIIAREPN
-347 AQRRSFRMASHITN
+347 AQRRSFGMASYVTN
-361 ELTYRLITQF
+361 ELSYRLITQL
-371 QRRVARGNLID
+371 QRRLGKGSLIE
-382 AFQSATG
+382 AFQSFTG

-407 APDRALLTN
+407 APDRPLLTH

-440 LEDVNGVARTIL
+440 LEDVNGVARTIR
-452 AMVQAAGQAGA
+452 AMVQAARHAGA
-463 DLTVVTSRSKL
+463 DLTVVTSRPKVT
-474 SITDIPI
+474 ITDIPI

-502 PPFLDMLDYIQ
+502 PPFLDILDYVQ
-513 RERFTELIISTPGPI
+513 RERFTEIIISTPGPI

-577 QVDLVYVN
+577 QVDLLYVN

-593 IDRGI
+593 IDRGV
-598 MPDKL
+598 MPEKL

-608 GLDTELFNPSLRD
+608 GLDTELFNPERRD
-621 PKYWV
+621 ADFWRS
-626 TRGAKG
+626 RGAKG

-647 NFLAEIMPAL
+647 NFLAEIMPGL
-657 REKAA
+657 RERVPA
-662 PFTLAIVGEGPYR
+662 FTLAIVGEGPYR
-675 AELEALL
+675 SELEALL
-682 PDAIFTGILSG
+682 PDAIFTGILTG

-727 PAAVSD
+727 PVAVSD
-733 IGGPRELIKNSQ
+733 VGGPRELVRNSQ
-745 MGRVLPARDASAW
+745 MGRVLPARQAPAW
-758 VAGLSEMLAQ
+758 IDGLAEMLAD
-768 LPTAEEHQAVARQ
+768 LPPADERKTIARQ
-781 AGSDRKWDIAFAK
+781 AGGERQWARAFATF
-794 LWADGL
+794 WEDGLG

>member
-17 SEWILRRL
+17 TEWILRRL
-25 GMPQSYSEPETLYRK
+25 GMPQSYSEPEVLYRK
-40 LHDAGMSFK
+40 LAAAGMTFK
-49 TITDHNRLDGCRAI
+49 TITDHNRLDGAKAI
-63 AHHPDVFLS
+63 AHYPDVFLS

-94 AQHAEIQNLRP
+94 TQHEEIQRLRP
-105 NIYDLASYLRRQRLP
+105 NIYELAAYLRHQKLS
-120 HGVAHPLANINNLLT
+120 HGVAHPLVNVNKILT

-161 EVSNRCLQALTPEK
+161 EVANRCLVALTPEK
-175 ISELANRHGLEPTHS
+175 IIELANRHNLEPTYP
-190 DAHRKVLFA
+190 DAHRKILFA

-206 IHAGRTFSEVTQAT
+206 LHTGKTWTQT
-220 QGTSVHDFFDA
+220 ENGSSIEDFFRS
-231 LLDGQ
+231 LEEGT

-267 GAPVGASLLGKMAER
+267 NAPTGASLLGMMTER

-294 AERFGHVTEA
+294 AERFGHITEA

-312 FVKPGEMTFARE
+312 FVKPGEVTLARE
-324 VGTFLSDPKLK
+324 ISAFLSNPKLK
-335 QALDQIIAKEPN
+335 QALDRIIAEEPN
-347 AQRRSFRMASHITN
+347 AQRRSFRMASHIAN
-361 ELTYRLITQF
+361 ELSYRLMSQF
-371 QRRVARGNLID
+371 QQRLNKGNLID
-382 AFQSATG
+382 AFQAIIG
-389 LLPVGA
+389 LLPVGFGI
-395 SVLPYLVAFGQQ
+395 LPYVVAFGQQ
-407 APDRALLTN
+407 APDRPLLTHI
-416 VARRFTGTV
+416 ARRFTGTV

-440 LEDVNGVARTIL
+440 LEDINGVARTIR
-452 AMVQAAGQAGA
+452 AMVQAARHAGA
-463 DLTVVTSRSKL
+463 DLTVVTSRSDL
-474 SITDIPI
+474 SINDIPI

-561 AFMESM
+561 AFMETL

-577 QVDLVYVN
+577 QTDLVYVN

-598 MPDKL
+598 VPDKL

-608 GLDTELFNPSLRD
+608 GLDTELFNPALRD
-621 PKYWV
+621 PEFWPK
-626 TRGAKG
+626 RGAKG

-647 NFLAEIMPAL
+647 NLLAEIMPEL
-657 REKAA
+657 RKKAGT
-662 PFTLAIVGEGPYR
+662 FTLALVGEGPYR
-675 AELEALL
+675 AELQKLL

-727 PAAVSD
+727 PVAVSNV
-733 IGGPRELIKNSQ
+733 GGPRELIKTPQ

-758 VAGLSEMLAQ
+758 VTGLTQMLDP
-768 LPTAEEHQAVARQ
+768 LPTAEERQALARQ
-781 AGSDRKWDIAFAK
+781 AGSERRWDQAFARF
-794 LWADGL
+794 WADGQ

>member
-17 SEWILRRL
+17 TEWILRRV
-25 GMPQSYSEPETLYRK
+25 GIPQSYSEPETLYRK
-40 LHDAGMSFK
+40 LDAAGMTFK
-49 TITDHNRLDGCRAI
+49 TITDHNRIEGGKAI
-63 AHHPDVFLS
+63 AHYPDVFLS

-86 LLVWNLNE
+86 LLVWDLNE
-94 AQHAEIQNLRP
+94 SQHEEIQRLRA
-105 NIYDLASYLRRQRLP
+105 NIYELAAYLRGQKLV
-120 HGVAHPLANINNLLT
+120 HGVAHPLVNVNKALT

-141 LVLLFRCFEARNGNR
+141 LVLLFRWFEGRNGNR

-161 EVSNRCLQALTPEK
+161 EVCNRCLQALTPEK
-175 ISELANRHGLEPTHS
+175 ILELADRHNLEPTH
-190 DAHRKVLFA
+190 ANANHKILFA

-206 IHAGRTFSEVTQAT
+206 LQTGQTYTQVA
-220 QGTSVHDFFDA
+220 QGKTVRDFFQG
-231 LLDGQ
+231 LEDGA
-236 ATLHGPMGDPLTFS
+236 ATLEGPTGDPLSFS
-250 SSLYTTVFS
+250 SSLYTTLFS

-267 GAPVGASLLGKMAER
+267 NAPVGANLLGKMAER
-282 FLAGQ
+282 FLAGK

-294 AERFGHVTEA
+294 SERFGQITEA

-312 FVKPGEMTFARE
+312 FVKPGETTLARE
-324 VGTFLSDPKLK
+324 ISAFLSDSKLK
-335 QALDQIIAKEPN
+335 QALDRIIAEEPN
-347 AQRRSFRMASHITN
+347 AQRRSFRMASHAAN
-361 ELTYRLITQF
+361 ELTYRLVKQF
-371 QRRVARGNLID
+371 QQRLQRGNLID
-382 AFQSATG
+382 AFQGITG
-389 LLPVGA
+389 LLPIGIG
-395 SVLPYLVAFGQQ
+395 LTPYLVAFGQQ
-407 APDRALLTN
+407 APDRPLLTH
-416 VARRFTGTV
+416 VARRFIGTV

-440 LEDVNGVARTIL
+440 LEDVNGVARTIR
-452 AMVQAAGQAGA
+452 AMVQAAHHAGIEI
-463 DLTVVTSRSKL
+463 TVVTSRSNL
-474 SITDIPI
+474 SIKDIPI

-502 PPFLDMLDYIQ
+502 PPFLDMLHYIQ

-561 AFMESM
+561 AFMETM

-577 QVDLVYVN
+577 QTDLIYVN

-598 MPDKL
+598 PPEKL
-603 RIFPR
+603 HIFPR
-608 GLDTELFNPSLRD
+608 GLDTELFHPKLRD
-621 PKYWV
+621 PKFWIE
-626 TRGAKG
+626 RGAKG

-647 NFLAEIMPAL
+647 QLLAEIFVPL
-657 REKAA
+657 QKKAG

-675 AELEALL
+675 PELEKLL
-682 PDAIFTGILSG
+682 PRAIFTGILAG
-693 RELGVAYASADLF
+693 RELGIAYASADMF

-733 IGGPRELIKNSQ
+733 IGGPRELVKTSL
-745 MGRVLPARDASAW
+745 MGRILPARNAAAW
-758 VAGLSEMLAQ
+758 VTGLAQ
-768 LPTAEEHQAVARQ
+768 MIERLPSPEERLEISRQ
-781 AGSDRKWDIAFAK
+781 AGSERRWDKAFARF
-794 LWADGL
+794 WADGE

>member
-25 GMPQSYSEPETLYRK
+25 GMPQSYSEPAALYSK
-40 LHDAGMSFK
+40 LHAAGMSFK
-49 TITDHNRLDGCRAI
+49 TITDHNRLDGARMI

-86 LLVWNLNE
+86 LLVWNLKE
-94 AQHAEIQNLRP
+94 EQHEEIQNLRP
-105 NIYDLASYLRRQRLP
+105 NIYELATYLRQQRLP
-120 HGVAHPLANINNLLT
+120 HGVAHPLVNINNLLT

-161 EVSNRCLQALTPEK
+161 EIGNRCLRSLTPEK
-175 ISELANRHGLEPTHS
+175 ISELANRHNLEPAHHNP
-190 DAHRKVLFA
+190 HRKVFFA

-206 IHAGRTFSEVTQAT
+206 LHPGVTYTGVAE
-220 QGTSVHDFFDA
+220 GTSIFDFFEA
-231 LLDGQ
+231 LMRGE
-236 ATLHGPMGDPLTFS
+236 ATLQGPPGDPLTFS

-312 FVKPGEMTFARE
+312 FVKPGEVTLARE

-335 QALDQIIAKEPN
+335 QALDDIIAREPT
-347 AQRRSFRMASHITN
+347 AQQRSFRMASHITN

-371 QRRVARGNLID
+371 QQRVARGNLID

-389 LLPVGA
+389 LLPVAA
-395 SVLPYLVAFGQQ
+395 SVLPYLVAFAQQ
-407 APDRALLTN
+407 APDRALLTH
-416 VARRFTGTV
+416 VSRRFIGTV

-440 LEDVNGVARTIL
+440 LEDVNGVARTIR
-452 AMVQAAGQAGA
+452 AMVQASRDAGA
-463 DLTVVTSRSKL
+463 DMTVVTSRSKL

-561 AFMESM
+561 AFMETL

-598 MPDKL
+598 VPDKL

-608 GLDTELFNPSLRD
+608 GLDTELFNPALRD
-621 PKYWV
+621 EKFW
-626 TRGAKG
+626 TKRGAKG
-632 PVLLYVGRVSKEKDL
+632 PVMLYVGRVSKEKDL

-657 REKAA
+657 RQKAG

-675 AELEALL
+675 KELEALV

-745 MGRVLPARDASAW
+745 MGRVLPARDATAW
-758 VAGLSEMLAQ
+758 VEGLAEMLRQ
-768 LPTAEEHQAVARQ
+768 LPPPEERQLIARQ
-781 AGSDRKWDIAFAK
+781 TGTERKWDQAFAK

>member
-17 SEWILRRL
+17 TEWILRRL

-40 LHDAGMSFK
+40 LDAAGMTFK
-49 TITDHNRLDGCRAI
+49 TITDHNRLDGGKAI
-63 AHHPDVFLS
+63 AHYPDVFLS

-94 AQHAEIQNLRP
+94 AQHEEIQNLRP
-105 NIYDLASYLRRQRLP
+105 NIYELASYLRQQKLP
-120 HGVAHPLANINNLLT
+120 HGVAHPLVNINKLLT

-161 EVSNRCLQALTPEK
+161 EVGNRCLAALTPEK
-175 ISELANRHGLEPTHS
+175 ISELANRHNLEPTHA
-190 DAHRKVLFA
+190 DAHRKILFA
-199 SSDDHSG
+199 SSDDHSDLHPG
-206 IHAGRTFSEVTQAT
+206 ETYTQVE
-220 QGTSVHDFFDA
+220 QGSTMHDFFQGLEA
-231 LLDGQ
+231 GE
-236 ATLHGPMGDPLTFS
+236 ATLHGPMGDPLTFA
-250 SSLYTTVFS
+250 SSLYTTAFS

-267 GAPVGASLLGKMAER
+267 GAPVGASLMGKMAER

-324 VGTFLSDPKLK
+324 VGAFLSNPKLK
-335 QALDQIIAKEPN
+335 QALDQIIASEPN
-347 AQRRSFRMASHITN
+347 AERRSFRMASHITN
-361 ELTYRLITQF
+361 ELSYRLITQF
-371 QRRVARGNLID
+371 QQRVSRGNLID
-382 AFQSATG
+382 AFQSLTG
-389 LLPVGA
+389 LLPVGF
-395 SVLPYLVAFGQQ
+395 SVTPYVVAFGQQ
-407 APDRALLTN
+407 APDRPLLTH

-440 LEDVNGVARTIL
+440 LEDVNGVARTIR
-452 AMVQAAGQAGA
+452 AMVQTARHAGA

-561 AFMESM
+561 AFMETL

-585 SEFYRRCW
+585 SEYYRRRW

-598 MPDKL
+598 VPDKL

-608 GLDTELFNPSLRD
+608 GLDTELFNPALRE
-621 PKYWV
+621 PAFWTK
-626 TRGAKG
+626 RGAKG
-632 PVLLYVGRVSKEKDL
+632 PVLLYVGRISKEKDL
-647 NFLAEIMPAL
+647 NLLAEIMPTL
-657 REKAA
+657 REKAGS
-662 PFTLAIVGEGPYR
+662 FTLAIVGEGPYR

-693 RELGVAYASADLF
+693 RELGIAYASADLF

-715 GNVVVEAMAAGL
+715 GNVVVEAMSAGL
-727 PAAVSD
+727 PVAVSD
-733 IGGPRELIKNSQ
+733 VGGPRELVKTSQ
-745 MGRVLPARDASAW
+745 MGRVLPARDVVAW
-758 VAGLSEMLAQ
+758 VEGLAQMLAK
-768 LPTAEEHQAVARQ
+768 LPSPEERQNLARL
-781 AGSDRKWDIAFAK
+781 AGSERRWDSAFARF
-794 LWADGL
+794 WADGL